1 MKSYWGTLGILFS
14 IALNVAFVGAYAY
27 QRVTAGQRQTFV
39 YEELQLSPTQQAQW
53 LSGRDEFIGQVNQ
66 IGNRITGL
74 QLDLIDA
81 VAANPLDR
89 SRIEAVHGQIRTQ
102 QQEMQQ
108 AVVEHLLGEK
118 TIITSEQQRKFFD
131 VLKAR
136 IQAES
141 RPGPPWI
148 PRDSSRQR

>member
-1 MKSYWGTLGILFS
+1 MKRYLGVLGILFS
-14 IALNVAFVGAYAY
+14 IALNAAFVSAYAY
-27 QRVTAGQRQTFV
+27 QRVTAAQRQTFA
-39 YEELQLSPTQQAQW
+39 YEELHLSPAQQAQW
-53 LSGRDEFIGQVNQ
+53 LSGRDRFIEQVNR
-66 IGNRITGL
+66 IGSHITGL

-89 SRIEAVHGQIRTQ
+89 NRIEAVHAQIRAR

-118 TIITSEQQRKFFD
+118 TIITPEQQRKFFD

>member
-1 MKSYWGTLGILFS
+1 MKRYLGILGILFS
-14 IALNVAFVGAYAY
+14 IVLNVAFVCAYAY
-27 QRVTAGQRQTFV
+27 QRITSRQRFA
-39 YEELQLSPTQQAQW
+39 YEELQLSAAQQAQW
-53 LSGRDEFIGQVNQ
+53 LSGRDQFMEQVNR
-66 IGNRITGL
+66 IGSHITGL

-89 SRIEAVHGQIRTQ
+89 NRIEAVRAQIRAR

-118 TIITSEQQRKFFD
+118 TIISPEQQRKFFN
-131 VLKAR
+131 VLKER

-141 RPGPPWI
+141 QPGPPWI